1 MRYCP
6 YCMQPA
12 DEGNFCPHCGG
23 DLNWEAGDTQLP
35 VGTELVGTLHT
46 YRIGAARGQ
55 GGFGVTYAALEQ
67 ERKIKVAIK
76 EYFPMS
82 YAFRNPDHIVSPK
95 PGSENGFR
103 VGYDNFCKEARR
115 LASVKPLPSVVRV
128 WDCFQ
133 TNGTAYLVMDFL
145 DGTPLHKKMKEM
157 GGVIPAQDILPR
169 LSPLIEDLSE
179 LHREGI
185 IHRDISPDNIL
196 WMEDGTLKLIDFG
209 SARSMDSDR
218 SMTIFLKHGF
228 APVEQYRTRGQG
240 TYTDVYA
247 LSATIYYVL
256 TGQLPPSAVNRLEND
271 TLAPPTSYGAALS
284 PEEEQALIRGL
295 EVQPKDRIQTMEEFQ
310 RELIRTPPV
319 SPDTIRKQEIHAD
332 EPEQE
337 ETAVYYEEEKKRP
350 TKNKN
355 GRKLV
360 LGLIAAAA
368 VIVIVIL
375 LSRIL

>member
-6 YCMQPA
+6 YCMQPV

-67 ERKIKVAIK
+67 ERNIKVAIK

-82 YAFRNPDHIVSPK
+82 YAFRNPDHTVSSK

-115 LASVKPLPSVVRV
+115 LASVKPLDSVVRV

-133 TNGTAYLVMDFL
+133 ANGTAYLVMDFL
-145 DGTPLHKKMKEM
+145 DGTPLHQKMKEM

-169 LSPLIEDLSE
+169 LSPLIADLSE
-179 LHREGI
+179 LHREGV

-218 SMTIFLKHGF
+218 SMTVFLKHGF

-295 EVQPKDRIQTMEEFQ
+295 EVQPQNRIQTMEEFQ
-310 RELIRTPPV
+310 RELIRTPAPV
-319 SPDTIRKQEIHAD
+319 PTDTIWEQEIRVD
-332 EPEQE
+332 EQGQE
-337 ETAVYYEEEKKRP
+337 ETTINYEEEKKRP
-350 TKNKN
+350 SKN
-355 GRKLV
+355 RTRLV
-360 LGLIAAAA
+360 GGLIIAAA
-368 VIVIVIL
+368 VVVFIIL
-375 LSRIL
+375 LSTIM